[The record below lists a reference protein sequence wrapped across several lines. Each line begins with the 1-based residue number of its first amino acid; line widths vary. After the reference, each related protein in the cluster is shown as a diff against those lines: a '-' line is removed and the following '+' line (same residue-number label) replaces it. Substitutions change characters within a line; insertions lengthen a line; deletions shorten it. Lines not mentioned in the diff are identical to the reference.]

1 MGTLATHQR
10 VERMIRECGA
20 LGIEPESR
28 TAAEIMVDHDFTADR
43 YENHSPAWGIPFVEY
58 EKAAAGALARLRV
71 VPLVSSKRRAG

>member
-1 MGTLATHQR
+1 
-10 VERMIRECGA
+10 
-20 LGIEPESR
+20 
-28 TAAEIMVDHDFTADR
+28 MVDHDFTADR